1 MTWPAAT
8 AIALWLRPRVVHALP
23 GRLRVH
29 LPLLKQV
36 PAADADWVV
45 RVARLLSAPDAI
57 KDATPD
63 LRTGNVLIQYD
74 AHALTQGD
82 VLRYLRGV
90 TQLWLTNQSRL
101 MALPPERRGDIEERL
116 QEWLRAQVTYRL
128 HLDGHAKIPN
138 ELLA

>member
-1 MTWPAAT
+1 MSWPAAAT
-8 AIALWLRPRVVHALP
+8 ALWLRPRVVHALP

-36 PAADADWVV
+36 PSSEAYA
-45 RVARLLSAPDAI
+45 VARVTRLICAPDAI
-57 KDATPD
+57 EEAAPD
-63 LRTGNVLIQYD
+63 LRTGNVLIRYD
-74 AHALTQGD
+74 AETLSQSD

-101 MALPPERRGDIEERL
+101 SALPPERYGEIEERL
-116 QEWLRAQVTYRL
+116 QVWLRGRVTYRL
-128 HLDGHAKIPN
+128 HLDGDARIPD